1 MDQTDQ
7 TGFQEYYSKVSSL
20 QIQHSVIGELLG
32 WATKPVKKGDKRANI
47 PSQYRSSRLNKN
59 CFFLL
64 QKCNKGPAEW
74 QKDWPTQIGLASIF
88 SSSYFVVSILTT

>member
-1 MDQTDQ
+1 MIADVSEFFLTVHMIEKQGLNMDQTDQ

-32 WATKPVKKGDKRANI
+32 WATKPVKKGDKRDKRANI

-59 CFFLL
+59 C
-64 QKCNKGPAEW
+64 
-74 QKDWPTQIGLASIF
+74 D
-88 SSSYFVVSILTT
+88 SSSEMQ